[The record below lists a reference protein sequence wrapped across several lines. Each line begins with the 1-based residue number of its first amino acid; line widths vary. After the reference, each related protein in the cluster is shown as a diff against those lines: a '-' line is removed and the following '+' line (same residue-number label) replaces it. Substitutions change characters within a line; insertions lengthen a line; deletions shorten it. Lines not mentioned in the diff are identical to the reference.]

1 MAVEKYQMV
10 TEERTWINHQLF
22 TKCFSLVSP
31 FSLSVSVFSYKTAA
45 LVLGHFVLFPHI
57 TNYCRQAMK
66 NYPTLS
72 SFSFFYIIKFFGWL
86 ESFIEK
92 EVMKFS
98 CFLYLVYIHTK
109 PNQTSCCSW
118 QVYFTP
124 AMKFSKTNCT
134 IFIFFFNSSGFKAK
148 QLLLPRSSLG
158 LHVNSRVKIGQ
169 ILTSLWVTSQK
180 VLKEI
185 GDFLGNLPTSCF
197 HYWTNNKIIKTG
209 RRFLTVAYCICFFV
223 SH

>member
-10 TEERTWINHQLF
+10 TEERTWINRQLF

-45 LVLGHFVLFPHI
+45 LVLGHFVLSPHI

-72 SFSFFYIIKFFGWL
+72 NFSFFYIIKFFGWL

-98 CFLYLVYIHTK
+98 CLLYLVYIHTK

-134 IFIFFFNSSGFKAK
+134 IFIFFSIHQVSK
-148 QLLLPRSSLG
+148 P
-158 LHVNSRVKIGQ
+158 
-169 ILTSLWVTSQK
+169 
-180 VLKEI
+180 
-185 GDFLGNLPTSCF
+185 
-197 HYWTNNKIIKTG
+197 NN
-209 RRFLTVAYCICFFV
+209 FFYREAA
-223 SH
+223 